1 MNRENQD
8 MGRAPLAGDSKST
21 QMLDF
26 DDDDFTPK
34 YLNPEKVLL
43 FRSPMG
49 SPRLEIRDE
58 VCYPRV
64 TFRRILPLS
73 DPERYISL
81 SAGDEVEIGI
91 VVDPSELDFES
102 RKIVR
107 EELDKRYFTPVIT
120 KIHRV
125 KERFGVHEWE
135 AETSR
140 GRIIFSVQGLHQNIK
155 QVPPARILVTDV
167 RGNRYDLPDY
177 RKLDPNS
184 FHQIQRYL

>member
-1 MNRENQD
+1 MNRKKQD
-8 MGRAPLAGDSKST
+8 EQKTIPSEDSKSEVR
-21 QMLDF
+21 LDF

-34 YLNPEKVLL
+34 YLNPDKVLL

-49 SPRLEIRDE
+49 APRLEIRDE

-64 TFRRILPLS
+64 SFRRILPLS
-73 DPERYISL
+73 DPEHYISFGV
-81 SAGDEVEIGI
+81 GDDVEIGI
-91 VVDPSELDFES
+91 VVDPSELNFES

-125 KERFGVHEWE
+125 KERFGVHEWNT
-135 AETSR
+135 ETSR
-140 GRIIFSVQGLHQNIK
+140 GRTTFSVQGLHQNIK

-184 FHQIQRYL
+184 FSHIQRYL

>member
-1 MNRENQD
+1 MDREKQD
-8 MGRAPLAGDSKST
+8 EQKAIPSRESKSKFGI
-21 QMLDF
+21 DF

-34 YLNPEKVLL
+34 YLNPKKVLL

-73 DPERYISL
+73 DPEHYISL
-81 SAGDEVEIGI
+81 GVGDEMEIGI
-91 VVDPSELDFES
+91 VVDPSELNVES

-107 EELDKRYFTPVIT
+107 EELDKRYFTPVII

-125 KERFGVHEWE
+125 KERFGVHEWDT
-135 AETSR
+135 ETSR
-140 GRIIFSVQGLHQNIK
+140 GRIVFSVQGLHQNIK
-155 QVPPARILVTDV
+155 QVPPARILITDV

-177 RKLDPNS
+177 RKLDPDS
-184 FHQIQRYL
+184 FHQIQRHL

>member
-1 MNRENQD
+1 MNHEKQD
-8 MGRAPLAGDSKST
+8 MGKAPLARDSKST
-21 QMLDF
+21 QMPDF

-34 YLNPEKVLL
+34 YLSPEKIRL
-43 FRSPMG
+43 FRSPLG

-58 VCYPRV
+58 MCYPRV

-73 DPERYISL
+73 DPERYISFG
-81 SAGDEVEIGI
+81 AGDEAEIGI
-91 VVDPSELDFES
+91 VVDPSELDIES

-125 KERFGVHEWE
+125 KERFRVHEWE
-135 AETSR
+135 TETSR
-140 GRIIFSVQGLHQNIK
+140 GRTTFSVQGLHQNIK

>member
-1 MNRENQD
+1 MNREEQD
-8 MGRAPLAGDSKST
+8 EQKAIPADSKSK
-21 QMLDF
+21 LKIDF

-49 SPRLEIRDE
+49 SPRLEIRGE

-73 DPERYISL
+73 DPEHYISFGV
-81 SAGDEVEIGI
+81 GDEVEIGI
-91 VVDPSELDFES
+91 IVDPSELNPES

-120 KIHRV
+120 KIRRV
-125 KERFGVHEWE
+125 KERFGVHEWDTD
-135 AETSR
+135 TSR
-140 GRIIFSVQGLHQNIK
+140 GRTIFSVQGLHQNIK
-155 QVPPARILVTDV
+155 QVPPARILITDV

-177 RKLDPNS
+177 RKLDPDS
-184 FHQIQRYL
+184 FNQIQRYL

>member
-1 MNRENQD
+1 MHREKKDEQK
-8 MGRAPLAGDSKST
+8 AVPSEDSKSKIS
-21 QMLDF
+21 LDF

-34 YLNPEKVLL
+34 YLDPETVLL

-73 DPERYISL
+73 DPDHFISL
-81 SAGDEVEIGI
+81 GVGDEVEIGI
-91 VVDPSELDFES
+91 VVDPSELNIES
-102 RKIVR
+102 RNIVR
-107 EELDKRYFTPVIT
+107 EELDKRYFTPVII
-120 KIHRV
+120 KIRQV
-125 KERFGVHEWE
+125 KERFGVHEWDT
-135 AETSR
+135 ETSR
-140 GRIIFSVQGLHQNIK
+140 GRTIFSVRGLHQNIK

-177 RKLDPNS
+177 RKLDPDS

>member
-1 MNRENQD
+1 MDREKQD
-8 MGRAPLAGDSKST
+8 EQKAVPSEGLKSEIRF
-21 QMLDF
+21 DF

-34 YLNPEKVLL
+34 YLNPDRVLL

-49 SPRLEIRDE
+49 APRLEIQDE

-64 TFRRILPLS
+64 SFRRILPLS
-73 DPERYISL
+73 DPEHYISFGV
-81 SAGDEVEIGI
+81 GDDVEIGI
-91 VVDPSELDFES
+91 VVDPSELNFES

-120 KIHRV
+120 KILRV

-135 AETSR
+135 TETLR
-140 GRIIFSVQGLHQNIK
+140 GRTTFSVQGLHQNIK
-155 QVPPARILVTDV
+155 QVPPARIFVTDV

-184 FHQIQRYL
+184 FAYIQRYL

>member
-1 MNRENQD
+1 MNREKQD
-8 MGRAPLAGDSKST
+8 AQTGLPAEEARLVLGP
-21 QMLDF
+21 DF

-34 YLNPEKVLL
+34 YLSPEKVRL

-64 TFRRILPLS
+64 TFRRVLPLS
-73 DPERYISL
+73 DPEHYISFG
-81 SAGDEVEIGI
+81 AGDEVEIGI

-107 EELDKRYFTPVIT
+107 EELDKRYFTPIIT
-120 KIHRV
+120 KIRRV
-125 KERFGVHEWE
+125 NERFGVHEWE
-135 AETSR
+135 TETSR
-140 GRIIFSVQGLHQNIK
+140 GQTTFSVRGLHQNIK

-177 RKLDPNS
+177 RKLDPDS

>member
-1 MNRENQD
+1 MDREKQD
-8 MGRAPLAGDSKST
+8 EQKAVPSEGLKSEIRFDS
-21 QMLDF
+21 

-34 YLNPEKVLL
+34 YLNPDRVLL

-49 SPRLEIRDE
+49 APRLEIQDE

-64 TFRRILPLS
+64 SFRRILPLS
-73 DPERYISL
+73 DPEHYISFGV
-81 SAGDEVEIGI
+81 GDDVEIGI
-91 VVDPSELDFES
+91 VVDPSELNFES

-120 KIHRV
+120 KILRV

-135 AETSR
+135 TETLR
-140 GRIIFSVQGLHQNIK
+140 GRTTFSVQGLHQNIK
-155 QVPPARILVTDV
+155 QVPPARIFVTDV

-184 FHQIQRYL
+184 FAYIQRYL

>member
-1 MNRENQD
+1 MNREKQNKQTD
-8 MGRAPLAGDSKST
+8 VRAGDPTSEPV
-21 QMLDF
+21 LNF

-34 YLNPEKVLL
+34 YLNPEKVRL

-58 VCYPRV
+58 MCYPRV

-73 DPERYISL
+73 DPERYISFGV
-81 SAGDEVEIGI
+81 GDEAEIGI
-91 VVDPSELDFES
+91 VVDPSTLDSES
-102 RKIVR
+102 RRIVR

-120 KIHRV
+120 KIRRV
-125 KERFGVHEWE
+125 KERFGVHEWDTD
-135 AETSR
+135 TSR
-140 GRIIFSVQGLHQNIK
+140 GRITFSVRGLHQNIK
-155 QVPPARILVTDV
+155 QVPPARILITDV

-177 RKLDPNS
+177 RKLDPDS

>member
-1 MNRENQD
+1 MNGEKQNVREKSL
-8 MGRAPLAGDSKST
+8 GGDSKSVPR
-21 QMLDF
+21 LDF

-34 YLNPEKVLL
+34 YLNPEKIRL

-58 VCYPRV
+58 MCYPRV
-64 TFRRILPLS
+64 TFRRIRPLS
-73 DPERYISL
+73 DPEHYISFG
-81 SAGDEVEIGI
+81 AGDEAEIGI
-91 VVDPSELDFES
+91 VVNPSELDSES
-102 RKIVR
+102 LNIVC
-107 EELDKRYFTPVIT
+107 EELDKQYFTPVIT
-120 KIHRV
+120 KIRRV

-135 AETSR
+135 TDTSR
-140 GRIIFSVQGLHQNIK
+140 GRITFSVQGLHQNIK

-177 RKLDPNS
+177 RKLDPIS